1 MAPAGGAAT
10 GVTAEAL
17 SSLTRAVQQRRVGEV
32 VLNALVALGNAGP
45 ARSSTQVVARVV
57 DGLSAIGM
65 RDEARAI
72 ATEALLGA
80 SARITK

>member
-1 MAPAGGAAT
+1 
-10 GVTAEAL
+10 
-17 SSLTRAVQQRRVGEV
+17 
-32 VLNALVALGNAGP
+32 
-45 ARSSTQVVARVV
+45 VV
-57 DGLSAIGM
+57 DVLTAIGM